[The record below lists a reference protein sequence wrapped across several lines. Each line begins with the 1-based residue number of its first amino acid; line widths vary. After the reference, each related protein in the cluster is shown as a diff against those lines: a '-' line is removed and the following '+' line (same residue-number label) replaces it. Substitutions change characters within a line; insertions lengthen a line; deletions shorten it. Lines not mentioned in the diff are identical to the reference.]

1 MKKVLLLILV
11 CLSLSGVKAQ
21 IRTGVSAYNFISDMY
36 IGGNVG
42 ANAFLADGFS
52 EYGFKDCYGMSE
64 SLFIGYNFTD
74 VFGMRALASFGNFNW
89 PGMNGQNV
97 SAKKF
102 GTTAISGEGLLNLSN
117 VFDTYNLN
125 RPFDFLLFA
134 GGGFISREKS
144 TFDNEYLGIFAKAGL
159 QADYRLTFKLD
170 LSVQAMLNVLDEKF
184 NERIVGIPFDIFPE
198 LKVGLT
204 YHMRT
209 NRRFR

>member
-21 IRTGVSAYNFISDMY
+21 IRTGISAYNFISDMY
-36 IGGNVG
+36 LGGNIG
-42 ANAFLADGFS
+42 ANAFLADGYT
-52 EYGFKDCYGMSE
+52 EYRFKGCYGMSE
-64 SLFIGYNFTD
+64 SLFIGYNFTEE
-74 VFGMRALASFGNFNW
+74 FGMRALASFANFNW
-89 PGMNGQNV
+89 PGMISNNIQ
-97 SAKKF
+97 AKKF
-102 GTTAISGEGLLNLSN
+102 GTTAISAEGLLNLSN
-117 VFDTYNLN
+117 LFDIYNLN
-125 RPFDFLLFA
+125 RPLDFFVFA

-144 TFDNEYLGIFAKAGL
+144 TFNNEYLGVFFKGGL

-170 LSVQAMLNVLDEKF
+170 LSVQAMINVMDEKF
-184 NERIVGIPFDIFPE
+184 NEVAVGIPYDVFPE